1 MSRCRQSIL
10 LTGATGYIGG
20 LLLPRLVAGGHRVRC
35 LARRPERVR
44 ERFGADVE
52 VVQGDC
58 LDAASLHAAM
68 AGIDVAYYLVH
79 SMASPGRFEDLDRQ
93 AALTFGA
100 AAAAAGVKRHRLP
113 GWAR

>member
-1 MSRCRQSIL
+1 MPRQSVL

-20 LLLPRLVAGGHRVRC
+20 LLLPRLVSDGRQVRC

-44 ERFGADVE
+44 ARFGVGVD

-58 LDAASLHAAM
+58 LDAPSLRSAM
-68 AGIDVAYYLVH
+68 AGIDTAFYLVH

-93 AALTFGA
+93 AARRFGA
-100 AAAAAGVKRHRLP
+100 AAAAGVRRIVYL
-113 GWAR
+113 GGLGDD